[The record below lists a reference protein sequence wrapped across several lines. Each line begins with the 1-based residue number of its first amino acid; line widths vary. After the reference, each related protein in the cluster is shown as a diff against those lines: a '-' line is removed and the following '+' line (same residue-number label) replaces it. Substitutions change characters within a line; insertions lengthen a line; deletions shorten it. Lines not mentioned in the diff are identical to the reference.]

1 MAPIM
6 KPWLYMI
13 LVSWLIISFMGCA
26 ALKDI
31 NTYPPGYEPS
41 DFEKTIGPPIWYL
54 NEKGS

>member
-1 MAPIM
+1 M
-6 KPWLYMI
+6 KSWLQLI
-13 LVSWLIISFMGCA
+13 LAMGLIISFMGCA

-41 DFEKTIGPPIWYL
+41 DFEKTIGPPMWYL

>member
-1 MAPIM
+1 M
-6 KPWLYMI
+6 KSWLQLI
-13 LVSWLIISFMGCA
+13 LAMGLIISFMGCA

-41 DFEKTIGPPIWYL
+41 DFEKNIGPPMWYL